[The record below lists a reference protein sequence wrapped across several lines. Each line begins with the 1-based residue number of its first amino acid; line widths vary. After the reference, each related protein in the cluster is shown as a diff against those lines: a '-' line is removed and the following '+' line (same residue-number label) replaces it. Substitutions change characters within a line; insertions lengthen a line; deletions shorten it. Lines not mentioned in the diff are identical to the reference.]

1 LVSQDERAQW
11 LKTIPGVGDLVAS
24 RCLSDISNAKDF
36 KNGRHMAAWIGL
48 VPHQY
53 STGGEVDFTRYQQ
66 TR

>member
-36 KNGRHMAAWIGL
+36 KNGRHMALIL
-48 VPHQY
+48 
-53 STGGEVDFTRYQQ
+53 Q
-66 TR
+66 TSCLS